1 LRKSARLPILITTLL
16 SCLCSGSSTTQAQ
29 SHQEVD
35 IKINGDKGNTY
46 YFSQAN
52 ITCEDKVSAYQFPAS
67 TWCKANGFSKD
78 LTGQRKPYSGWQL
91 CASTSRYLAPPE
103 YSNVNSVT
111 CTAAR
116 KAGKLPELIE

>member
-1 LRKSARLPILITTLL
+1 MTSLL
-16 SCLCSGSSTTQAQ
+16 SFLFSGPSNAQAQ
-29 SHQEVD
+29 SPQAVD

-46 YFSQAN
+46 FFRQAN
-52 ITCEDKVSAYQFPAS
+52 VVCEDKVSAYQFPAS
-67 TWCKANGFSKD
+67 TWCEVNGFSEN
-78 LTGQRKPYSGWQL
+78 LAGQRKPYTGWKL
-91 CASTSRYLAPPE
+91 CAITSRYLAPPE